1 MGQAGGL
8 YYEEH
13 GHGDAP
19 PLILSAGL
27 GGSGSYWAP
36 NLPALAEAH
45 RVIVYDHRGTG
56 KSDPAIPIPTSIDDM
71 ARDVIALMDG
81 AGIARADLMGH
92 ALGGIIGLALA
103 RIAPERL
110 NKLVVVNGWVKTDP
124 VTLRCFDA
132 RLHVLKSGGP
142 AAYVAAQPIFLFP
155 ASWIA
160 EHGDQL
166 DRNAVHHVA
175 HFQPE
180 ATLRARIAAIAAF
193 DGTAWIGSL
202 TTPTLALAARD
213 DMLAPYTASEHL
225 AAAND
230 NISLSLMDWGG
241 HACNVTDPDTF
252 NRIVLDFL
260 RS

>member
-1 MGQAGGL
+1 MPTVGGL

-13 GHGDAP
+13 GGGP
-19 PLILSAGL
+19 PLILPAGL
-27 GGSGSYWAP
+27 GGAGGYWMP
-36 NLPALAEAH
+36 NVPALAETY
-45 RVIVYDHRGTG
+45 RVILYDHRGTG
-56 KSDPAIPIPTSIDDM
+56 KSDAALPENVSIDDM
-71 ARDVIALMDG
+71 AHDVVALMDG
-81 AGIARADLMGH
+81 VGIDRADLIGH

-110 NKLVVVNGWVKTDP
+110 SKLVVVNGWAKTDP

-132 RLHVLKSGGP
+132 RLHILQSGGP

-160 EHGDQL
+160 EHGDRI
-166 DRNAVHHVA
+166 DRDAVHHVA
-175 HFQPE
+175 SFQAE
-180 ATLRARIAAIAAF
+180 TTLRARIAAIAAF
-193 DGTAWIGSL
+193 DASGWIAGLS
-202 TTPTLALAARD
+202 TPTLALAARD
-213 DMLAPYTASEHL
+213 DVLAPYTASEHL

-230 NISLSLMDWGG
+230 DITLSLMEWGG

-252 NRIVLDFL
+252 NRVVLDFL

>member
-1 MGQAGGL
+1 MPHAGGL

-13 GHGDAP
+13 GSGP

-27 GGSGSYWAP
+27 GGSGGYWAP
-36 NLPALAEAH
+36 NIPALAEH
-45 RVIVYDHRGTG
+45 YRVILYDHRGTA
-56 KSDPAIPIPTSIDDM
+56 KSDRAIPNPTSIDDM
-71 ARDVIALMDG
+71 ARDVIALMDAIG
-81 AGIARADLMGH
+81 LDRADLMGH

-110 NKLVVVNGWVKTDP
+110 GKLVVVTGWAKTDP

-132 RLHVLKSGGP
+132 RLRILDAGGP

-160 EHGDQL
+160 EHGDRL
-166 DRNAVHHVA
+166 DREAAGHVA

-193 DGTAWIGSL
+193 DATPWIGEL
-202 TTPTLALAARD
+202 TTPTLALGARD
-213 DMLAPYTASEHL
+213 DVLAPYTASEGL

-230 NISLSLMDWGG
+230 NFVLSMMEWGG
-241 HACNVTDPDTF
+241 HACNVTDPQTF
-252 NRIVLDFL
+252 NRIVIDFL

>member
-1 MGQAGGL
+1 MPVAGGL

-13 GHGDAP
+13 GSGP

-27 GGSGSYWAP
+27 GGSGGYWTP
-36 NLPALAEAH
+36 NLAALSERH
-45 RVIVYDHRGTG
+45 RVILYDHRGTA
-56 KSDPAIPIPTSIDDM
+56 KSDRAMSDPTSIDDM

-81 AGIARADLMGH
+81 IGLDRADLMGH

-110 NKLVVVNGWVKTDP
+110 GKLVVVTGWMKTDP

-132 RLHVLKSGGP
+132 RLRILDAGGP

-160 EHGDQL
+160 QHGNRL
-166 DRNAVHHVA
+166 DRAATAHVA

-193 DGTAWIGSL
+193 DATPWIGNL
-202 TTPTLALAARD
+202 TTPTLALGVRD
-213 DMLAPYTASEHL
+213 DVLAPYTASEAL
-225 AAAND
+225 AAANG
-230 NISLSLMDWGG
+230 NFVLSMMEWGG

-252 NRIVLDFL
+252 NRIVLMFL

>member
-1 MGQAGGL
+1 MPHAAGL

-13 GHGDAP
+13 GSGP

-27 GGSGSYWAP
+27 GGSGGYWAA
-36 NLPALAEAH
+36 NLSVLAEH
-45 RVIVYDHRGTG
+45 RRVITYDHRGTD
-56 KSDPAIPIPTSIDDM
+56 KSEPAIPNPTSIDDM

-81 AGIARADLMGH
+81 AGIGSADMMGH

-110 NKLVVVNGWVKTDP
+110 NKLVVVNGWAKTDP

-132 RLHVLKSGGP
+132 RMHVFKSGGP

-160 EHGDQL
+160 EHGEQIDG
-166 DRNAVHHVA
+166 DADHHVA
-175 HFQPE
+175 HFQAE
-180 ATLRARIAAIAAF
+180 ATLRARIAAIAEF
-193 DGTAWIGSL
+193 DATPWIGGV
-202 TTPTLALAARD
+202 TAPTLALAARD
-213 DMLAPYTASEHL
+213 DVLAPYTASEAL

-230 NISLSLMDWGG
+230 NITLSLMDWGG

>member
-1 MGQAGGL
+1 MPQAAGL

-13 GHGDAP
+13 GSGP

-27 GGSGSYWAP
+27 GGSGGYWAP
-36 NLPALAEAH
+36 NLTALAERR
-45 RVIVYDHRGTG
+45 RVIAYDHRGTG
-56 KSDPAIPIPTSIDDM
+56 KSDAATPNPTSIDDM

-81 AGIARADLMGH
+81 AGIERADLMGH

-103 RIAPERL
+103 RMAPERL
-110 NKLVVVNGWVKTDP
+110 NKLVVVNGWAKTDP

-132 RLHVLKSGGP
+132 RLHVLKSGGIP
-142 AAYVAAQPIFLFP
+142 AYVAAQPIFLFP

-160 EHGDQL
+160 EHRDEL
-166 DRNAVHHVA
+166 DHEAAHHVA
-175 HFQPE
+175 HFQAEP
-180 ATLRARIAAIAAF
+180 ALRARIAAIAAF
-193 DGTAWIGSL
+193 DATAWIGSI
-202 TTPTLALAARD
+202 TTPTLALATRD
-213 DMLAPYTASEHL
+213 DVLAPYTASERL
-225 AAAND
+225 AASND
-230 NISLSLMDWGG
+230 NIALSLMEWGG